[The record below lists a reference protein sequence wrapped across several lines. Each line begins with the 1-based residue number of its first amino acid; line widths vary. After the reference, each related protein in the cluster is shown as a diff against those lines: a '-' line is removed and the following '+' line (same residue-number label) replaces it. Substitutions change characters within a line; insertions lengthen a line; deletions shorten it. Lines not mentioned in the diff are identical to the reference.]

1 MVSAHVFCFR
11 RAYMAAARVL
21 FLLVVL
27 CVVGDLRAQ
36 QMRSGFVTEDS
47 EDVDE
52 PADQDAPLLGKEE
65 IPFWHDTR
73 LSTAGQFFSNMGD
86 AGQTIP
92 AGYGMLFGYEAPPA
106 DPWYPELRTE
116 LGLLN
121 FASEPNSV
129 LGLNWALGF
138 IWLVPLKG
146 FAAGAPGAIQ
156 FALLPGA
163 AWVRI
168 QDRIEAVTA
177 LKFQFQGVLGYEIEL
192 QPRLVAFVQGRYS
205 YLYDPAVP
213 FHSVGVAAGVSY
225 HFMAQLRKS
234 TRR

>member
-1 MVSAHVFCFR
+1 MAVFVFVIVLLASAPGLQ
-11 RAYMAAARVL
+11 AEE
-21 FLLVVL
+21 
-27 CVVGDLRAQ
+27 
-36 QMRSGFVTEDS
+36 MRSGFITDADDT
-47 EDVDE
+47 DVDD
-52 PADQDAPLLGKEE
+52 PAEQDAPLLGKEE
-65 IPFWHDTR
+65 IPFWHDSR
-73 LSTAGQFFSNMGD
+73 LSTAGLFLMNVGD
-86 AGQTIP
+86 VSQTMP
-92 AGYGMLFGYEAPPA
+92 VGYNLLVGYEAAPV

-116 LGLLN
+116 LGFMQ

-129 LGLNWALGF
+129 MGLNWSLGF
-138 IWLVPLKG
+138 VWLVPLKSL
-146 FAAGAPGAIQ
+146 AAGMPGALQ

-192 QPRLVAFVQGRYS
+192 QPRLMAFVQGRYS

-225 HFMAQLRKS
+225 HFMVMAELRKS